1 MSSHQ
6 MTPIA
11 PKIGRIVSLDL
22 MRGWFLVV
30 IILDHLSYFPNGLT
44 FISGDS
50 RLFVSAAEGF
60 FLISGLVLGIVR
72 GAKLIDQPFK
82 SVTKKLLSRSFA
94 LYLTS
99 ITITTISIIIGWLF
113 VGNDGVKSPLPTPWS
128 DIPLLILRIIT
139 FQEFYGWADYLR
151 LYSLFLLASPLFM
164 WLLRKGRWYIALG
177 ASTAVWLL
185 TPHPTTATTQ
195 PFTWQILFFIAL
207 TIGFYLPQIRQFWR
221 SLSKKTQK
229 YITHAIVG
237 VFLATLV
244 ANIISEFFTPVMSG
258 SLAHAINDVHRLVA
272 PYLSKLDM
280 PVGRIA
286 LSLLWFAG
294 FFILFRRF
302 EKQITRWFGWILIPF
317 GTHSLY
323 VYSLHAFV
331 IMGMHLILNPQYG
344 APASYFNSIDRV
356 GEIPLNFF
364 MSVLAISIVY
374 FALKKKFLLNVIP
387 K

>member
-1 MSSHQ
+1 MSSQ
-6 MTPIA
+6 KKVVA
-11 PKIGRIVSLDL
+11 LPKIGRIASLDL

-30 IILDHLSYFPNGLT
+30 IILDHLSYFPNGLS

-72 GAKLIDQPFK
+72 GAKLVDQPFAL
-82 SVTKKLLSRSFA
+82 VTKKLLSRSFA

-99 ITITTISIIIGWLF
+99 ITITAISILIGWYF

-128 DIPLLILRIIT
+128 DIPSLIWRIIT

-151 LYSLFLLASPLFM
+151 LYSLFLLFSPAFM

-177 ASTAVWLL
+177 CSIAVWFFA
-185 TPHPTTATTQ
+185 PHPTTPMTQ

-207 TIGFYLPQIRQFWR
+207 TIGFYLPQLVRFWQR
-221 SLSKKTQK
+221 LSKKTQAI
-229 YITHAIVG
+229 ITYTLMS
-237 VFLATLV
+237 VFVMTLA
-244 ANIISEFFTPVMSG
+244 ANIISEFVTPVMSG
-258 SLAHAINDVHRLVA
+258 SITQHVNEVHRWVT
-272 PYLSKLDM
+272 PMSKLDM
-280 PVGRIA
+280 PLPRII
-286 LSLLWFAG
+286 LSLVWFMG
-294 FFILFRRF
+294 FFVLFRRF
-302 EKQITRWFGWILIPF
+302 EKQITRWLGWLLIPF

-331 IMGMHLILNPQYG
+331 IMGMHLVLNPQYG
-344 APASYFNSIDRV
+344 APASYFNSFDRV

-364 MSVLAISIVY
+364 MSILAISIIY
-374 FALKKKFLLNVIP
+374 IALKKKFLINIIP